1 MAKIQ
6 QAKNISFD
14 LWRRANDSGFP
25 ETMISVMANRFKLLS
40 EPMRL
45 KLIAA
50 LKDGEKSVG
59 ELVAQTDAGQP
70 NVSKHLTA
78 LLQGG
83 IVSRRKQGTTIYY
96 SISDNAIIELC
107 DLVCSSAQRNAVEQA
122 LAIGATSDYS
132 TELDTKI
139 K

>member
-6 QAKNISFD
+6 PAKNMSFD
-14 LWRRANDSGFP
+14 LWRRTDDSGFP
-25 ETMISVMANRFKLLS
+25 ETMISVMAGRFKLLS

-96 SISDNAIIELC
+96 AISDSTIVELC
-107 DLVCSSAQRNAVEQA
+107 DLVCGSAQRNAVEQA
-122 LAIGATSDYS
+122 LAIGAASNYS
-132 TELDTKI
+132 TELDTKN
-139 K
+139 